1 MCSTRKG
8 GQYYFGMKIYVGA
21 DVNSGA
27 VHDVSV
33 TAANKADI
41 SPLPGLLREDDE
53 AVFGDA
59 GYASDTY
66 KRGARQLGMSWCV
79 NDKRKPGQG
88 NLSASQKKRNRRNSR
103 VRARVEHV
111 FRITCLQQA
120 GGSSLSRH
128 AVGRVAGAGCAHCG
142 VGGRY

>member
-1 MCSTRKG
+1 MRSTRKG
-8 GQYYFGMKIYVGA
+8 GQYYFGIKIHVGA

-27 VHDVSV
+27 VHSVAV
-33 TAANKADI
+33 TAANEADI

-79 NDKRKPGQG
+79 NDLP
-88 NLSASQKKRNRRNSR
+88 A
-103 VRARVEHV
+103 
-111 FRITCLQQA
+111 A
-120 GGSSLSRH
+120 GR
-128 AVGRVAGAGCAHCG
+128 
-142 VGGRY
+142 